1 MLKIESSPLL
11 NLVKV
16 GAVLG
21 VTATASCTGSPCE
34 LVKGQAI
41 HYEVTLSVPA
51 EATFTPVDIKF
62 VSGFLADGTTPAM
75 GRCPGSHVEF
85 YQIDDDIACL
95 GTWIK
100 KAVKLVTNEAQ

>member
-1 MLKIESSPLL
+1 MKGE
-11 NLVKV
+11 
-16 GAVLG
+16 AV
-21 VTATASCTGSPCE
+21 
-34 LVKGQAI
+34 

-51 EATFTPVDIKF
+51 GATFTPVDVKF

-75 GRCPGSHVEF
+75 GRCSGSLVEF

-100 KAVKLVTNEAQ
+100 KANKLVTNENQ